1 MVSKTPLGAKK
12 SAGWFGDKGAVPEG
26 DADGWYA
33 GSGATQESGRI
44 FGYTLRP
51 SGGVSRLTKLAE
63 ASANCRLGPQW
74 SVNGYVGMASSG
86 PVVRPSFASG
96 PATFFYLENVLQF

>member
-1 MVSKTPLGAKK
+1 MAQALLRPRDTVSIRLDAHFLSLASP
-12 SAGWFGDKGAVPEG
+12 
-26 DADGWYA
+26 ADGWYA

-51 SGGVSRLTKLAE
+51 SGSASRLMELVET
-63 ASANCRLGPQW
+63 SADWRLRSHW

-86 PVVRPSFASG
+86 PVVRQSFASG
-96 PATFFYLENVLQF
+96 PATFFYVENVLQF